1 MKEYISI
8 FKPKI
13 ARRLLKM
20 GNPIYDIKA
29 DKENSDRTIFIFK
42 NNALNSIILN
52 VWRRESLCSKL

>member
-42 NNALNSIILN
+42 N
-52 VWRRESLCSKL
+52 REKLKKDLSELM